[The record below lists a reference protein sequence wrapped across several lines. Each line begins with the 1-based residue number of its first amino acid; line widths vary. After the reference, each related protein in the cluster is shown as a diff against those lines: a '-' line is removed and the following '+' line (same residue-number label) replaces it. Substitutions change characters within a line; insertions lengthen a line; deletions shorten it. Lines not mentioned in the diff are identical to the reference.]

1 MKVHYCGTDA
11 QIFAMQQ
18 VLRSDNL
25 ETALI
30 EKKPEL
36 LNKEELKLAVIG
48 LGKFYRRVG
57 HS

>member
-1 MKVHYCGTDA
+1 
-11 QIFAMQQ
+11 MQQ

-25 ETALI
+25 ETALF

-57 HS
+57 HYS